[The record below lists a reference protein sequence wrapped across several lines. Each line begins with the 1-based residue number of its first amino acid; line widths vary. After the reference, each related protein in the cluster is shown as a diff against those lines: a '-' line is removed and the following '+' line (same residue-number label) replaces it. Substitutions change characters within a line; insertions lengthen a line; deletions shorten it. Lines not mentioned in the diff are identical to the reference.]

1 MLMGERLAEDGVVN
15 GRPAGESSEDEKL
28 QAECLR
34 YFQERPVFGKL
45 LCGFREK
52 YLSYGR
58 FAGTVTLKNLK
69 ESERED
75 LEGFLLRNYHGKKS
89 ASVSAERFEKALSG
103 SRFAGISGKDVL
115 ELYFREP
122 VEGRKEQRQRE
133 DRQWTA
139 LLDRAKKEAGSLA
152 VRWIDEI
159 SEMLSGEISERRR
172 TAAESS
178 REAAGGFLS
187 YLKKRDRE
195 AGGNLDEAE
204 RLLMLGVRILDALP
218 VGKVSDPSG
227 MPARYLAVFAA
238 EITGNPHAFDAGTKD
253 GKYLEMLAEWYV
265 RRTEME
271 EGVDRGFSAFRKQ
284 RLYLKA
290 GLLQDDVS
298 NYALAAGIRAKN
310 RKGKLHAG
318 MEGFLEEGEPVQ
330 IPLSVIAGWKS
341 ASCPGTRMYI
351 VENPSVYAVLCGKW
365 DRKCGL
371 MCMNGQPRFS
381 ALLLLDLL
389 SQSGIEVWYAGDID
403 PEGLLIA
410 QRLKRYYQG
419 EFHYWHM
426 SAVDYEMCMS
436 AEPISQR
443 RQKMLEKVE
452 DPELKA
458 TVEALQKSG
467 KAGYQENMLRVYL
480 EIFRRDE
487 I

>member
-1 MLMGERLAEDGVVN
+1 MRSARCRAADSARDGE
-15 GRPAGESSEDEKL
+15 
-28 QAECLR
+28 LR
-34 YFQERPVFGKL
+34 QK
-45 LCGFREK
+45 
-52 YLSYGR
+52 
-58 FAGTVTLKNLK
+58 
-69 ESERED
+69 
-75 LEGFLLRNYHGKKS
+75 
-89 ASVSAERFEKALSG
+89 
-103 SRFAGISGKDVL
+103 
-115 ELYFREP
+115 
-122 VEGRKEQRQRE
+122 
-133 DRQWTA
+133 
-139 LLDRAKKEAGSLA
+139 
-152 VRWIDEI
+152 
-159 SEMLSGEISERRR
+159 
-172 TAAESS
+172 
-178 REAAGGFLS
+178 AAG
-187 YLKKRDRE
+187 RQQE
-195 AGGNLDEAE
+195 
-204 RLLMLGVRILDALP
+204 
-218 VGKVSDPSG
+218 SDPSG

-253 GKYLEMLAEWYV
+253 GKYLEMLVEWYV

-341 ASCPGTRMYI
+341 ASCPGNRMYI
-351 VENPSVYAVLCGKW
+351 AENPSVYAVLCGKW

-381 ALLLLDLL
+381 SLLLLDLL
-389 SQSGIEVWYAGDID
+389 AQSGTEVWYAGDID

-410 QRLKRYYQG
+410 QRLNRYYQG
-419 EFHYWHM
+419 EFHFWHM
-426 SAVDYEMCMS
+426 SADDYEMCMS
-436 AEPISQR
+436 AEEISQR
-443 RQKMLEKVE
+443 RRKMLENVE

-458 TVEALQKSG
+458 TAEALQKSG